1 MARVDGVNIEQGV
14 EWRWRDGDATKAMVS
29 QLARGRQAAVSAGGG
44 ASRSTTY
51 RLKAALTR
59 ASRATGRFLPPP

>member
-1 MARVDGVNIEQGV
+1 MYGADGVNSKQGG
-14 EWRWRDGDATKAMVS
+14 EWRCRCDKGYDFAVGQKATGGCVC
-29 QLARGRQAAVSAGGG
+29 RRHGG

-59 ASRATGRFLPPP
+59 ASHATGRFLPP